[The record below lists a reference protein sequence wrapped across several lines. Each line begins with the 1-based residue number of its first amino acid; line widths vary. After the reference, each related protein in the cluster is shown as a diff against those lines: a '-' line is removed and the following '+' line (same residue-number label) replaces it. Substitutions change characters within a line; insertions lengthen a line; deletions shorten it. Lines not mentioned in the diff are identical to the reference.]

1 MKSFV
6 PLTSRSLNTLLA
18 GLVLALVVILAL
30 AAWLTP
36 APKLTI
42 AYQDS
47 VVEVVAD
54 RAWVLLPGDCA
65 RIRWEFDSVF
75 PIHIDGVEWRESG
88 EQRFCPQVFSPS
100 PKIELTD
107 HRQGVYLN
115 PRLDIFYLPDV
126 VANVLALAALGF
138 FPLMAAYYLWTN
150 SLDKRPP
157 LRTIFLAM
165 LALCLCLAVLQLT
178 GLPITIVGT
187 LAFLRSVF
195 VNPHWQLLGGF
206 LSGVLYIPLAFHALW
221 HGLKKRQ
228 IADFVAFTGF
238 LLIVV
243 ALYIPFGF
251 ASVGQWDEWTFYAVL
266 ENMSWLQLY
275 KELTSRPLMLAPS
288 FIAYS
293 ISAESFIGFNLVYAL
308 LLWARPVM
316 LYRIYRHLNVRHLYA
331 FLATM
336 IFLGYPVDAR
346 LMSLQSIMSQ
356 FSFVALLTAI
366 YLLLRYVANPT
377 RPILIGIWLA
387 LGLCVGV
394 YESAYALIAV
404 LPLLWWYR
412 IRNKVWHNLNLT
424 FIWYVV
430 PASKVV
436 YIMFLLSA
444 GRSFYQSD
452 FIYSGSE
459 ISLSDLFSQMVGRL
473 FEVYQRSFAFGWIEA
488 VQSIKHNSWIPL
500 MLLLLVALAVLAWL
514 IWRTDKHVRVPE
526 IRNLGLTLVTGLLLI
541 LPSVAVLIWIDYYN
555 NELRGLYLYIPVA
568 GAIVL
573 FCLIVLLASLIVN
586 SKYQNVVITAMCLFL
601 MLPGLSRL
609 YLQHEY
615 YVTSAN
621 NKARILAQIAQ
632 MAPAIGNETRILVVS
647 DMTDEEFRDKNIEA
661 FTSSALGHALYVVY
675 GGQGSGRGSICPSIE
690 SCFPLKNRTE
700 FLVDTIVFRMDREL
714 NLELISEPQI
724 IYEEFIELDYHV
736 SRLFDDEA
744 PIPTRAY
751 SMLGLSKE

>member
-6 PLTSRSLNTLLA
+6 PLTSRNLNMLLA
-18 GLVLALVVILAL
+18 GLVLALVVIFAL
-30 AAWLTP
+30 AIWLMP
-36 APKLTI
+36 APQLRI

-47 VVEVVAD
+47 VVEVFAD

-115 PRLDIFYLPDV
+115 PSLGINYLPDV
-126 VANVLALAALGF
+126 LANVLALAALGF
-138 FPLMAAYYLWTN
+138 FPLMVAYYLWTS

-165 LALCLCLAVLQLT
+165 LALCFLLAVLRIAGAPLT
-178 GLPITIVGT
+178 IESV
-187 LAFLRSVF
+187 LAFLRSIF
-195 VNPHWQLLGGF
+195 INPHWQLLGGF

-228 IADFVAFTGF
+228 IADFVAVSGF

-251 ASVGQWDEWTFYAVL
+251 SSVGQWDEWTYYAFI
-266 ENMSWLQLY
+266 ENMTWPRIES
-275 KELTSRPLMLAPS
+275 ELTIRPFLLVA
-288 FIAYS
+288 S
-293 ISAESFIGFNLVYAL
+293 IISILINSESFVGFNLVYAM
-308 LLWARPVM
+308 LLWARPV
-316 LYRIYRHLNVRHLYA
+316 LVFCILRQLSLSSLFAYFIALLCIV
-331 FLATM
+331 
-336 IFLGYPVDAR
+336 YPVDAR
-346 LMSLQSIMSQ
+346 LMSLQSLNLQ
-356 FSFVALLTAI
+356 LSFVALLTAVSLTI
-366 YLLLRYVANPT
+366 RYTIEPC
-377 RPILIGIWLA
+377 RPILLGIWLA
-387 LGLCVGV
+387 LTLCVGT
-394 YESAYALIAV
+394 YESAYGLIAV
-404 LPLLWWYR
+404 IPLFWWWR
-412 IRNKVWHNLNLT
+412 FRNKTRHNLNLS
-424 FIWYVV
+424 FIWYIV
-430 PASKVV
+430 PAVKLI
-436 YIMFLLSA
+436 YLLFLIFA
-444 GRSFYQSD
+444 ARSFYQSD
-452 FIYSGSE
+452 FFYAGPQV
-459 ISLSDLFSQMVGRL
+459 SLGDLFSQTIGRL
-473 FEVYQRSFAFGWIEA
+473 YEVYLRTFVVGWGEA
-488 VQSIKHNSWIPL
+488 VQSIWQNPWLPL
-500 MLLLLVALAVLAWL
+500 TFLLLSALAVLAWL

-526 IRNLGLTLVTGLLLI
+526 IRQLGLTLVTGLLLI

-586 SKYQNVVITAMCLFL
+586 SKYQNIVITAMCLFL

-632 MAPAIGNETRILVVS
+632 LAPAINNETRILVLS
-647 DMTDEEFRDKNIEA
+647 EMNDEEFRDKNIEA
-661 FTSSALGHALYVVY
+661 LTSSALGHALYVVY
-675 GGQGSGRGSICPSIE
+675 GGQGSGRGSICLSVE
-690 SCFPLKNRTE
+690 SCFPLQNRTE
-700 FLVDTIVFRMDREL
+700 FLEETIVFQMDRDL

-724 IYEEFIELDYHV
+724 IYEEFIELDYDV
-736 SRLFDDEA
+736 SRLFDAEA
-744 PIPTRAY
+744 PIPTRVY
-751 SMLGLSKE
+751 SMLGLSRE